1 MKNKYRLLK
10 ASIICGFVTFNIDVS
25 FAEYPP
31 AYYNQAPN
39 YNQQQGYNQ
48 QPNYDQQQGY
58 NQQPNYDQQQG
69 YNQQPNYDQQQGYNQ
84 QPNYDQQQDY
94 NQQRTY
100 TIESRENESIAPNAP
115 PPPQQEF
122 IIQAPTPTHAW
133 MPGFWNW
140 QNRWVWIPGQWVQP
154 PRPNAEWR
162 EHQWR
167 HHEDGERYRMERGA
181 WR

>member
-1 MKNKYRLLK
+1 MKYKYSLLK
-10 ASIICGFVTFNIDVS
+10 VSAIGCFITFSFNTS
-25 FAEYPP
+25 FAGYPP

-39 YNQQQGYNQ
+39 YNQQQGY
-48 QPNYDQQQGY
+48 
-58 NQQPNYDQQQG
+58 
-69 YNQQPNYDQQQGYNQ
+69 
-84 QPNYDQQQDY
+84 DQQQDY

-100 TIESRENESIAPNAP
+100 SIESRENDDIAPNAP
-115 PPPQQEF
+115 PSPQQEY
-122 IIQAPTPTHAW
+122 IIPAPTPAHAW
-133 MPGFWNW
+133 IPGYWNW

-167 HHEDGERYRMERGA
+167 HHEDGERYRMERGE